1 MQQLGAPPLRQ
12 YTVGKEGCPR
22 FGLAPSVYLCAVSHG
37 RCHVPLHPLYAKP
50 SSSFSSLRATSYCSQ
65 LAQGCQGLLL
75 FKRNVVRVVPSP
87 IFGRKLS
94 TD

>member
-37 RCHVPLHPLYAKP
+37 RCHVPLHPLYAKT

-65 LAQGCQGLLL
+65 LAQGLLL
-75 FKRNVVRVVPSP
+75 FKRDVVPSP
-87 IFGRKLS
+87 IFWPQHN
-94 TD
+94 